1 MQITAAVAREQGQP
15 FVLEQLELDDPGPG
29 EVRVAVHAVGVCHT
43 DIAIREQWMPVPL
56 PIVLG
61 HEGSGIVE
69 SVGPG
74 VTAVVPGDRVV
85 MTFGSCGSCPT
96 CVDGHP
102 AYCFELVARNV
113 SGGRP
118 DGTNAL
124 HGEGDVH
131 GFFFSQSS
139 FATHA
144 MATER
149 NVVKLDDDVDLSI
162 VGPLGCGIQTGAGA
176 VLNVLR
182 PPAGSSIA
190 VFGVGAVGLSAVM
203 AAVVQGC
210 ETIVAVDVKPERL
223 AQALEL
229 GATHTIDPTAVDD
242 VVAAIQAITTVG
254 AGFSVDTSAVPAGAR
269 QAVECL
275 APLGTC
281 AILGMGPG
289 GTELSVDMTT
299 LLMTGRRIVGVT
311 EGDADPQEF
320 IPRLIALHREG
331 RFPYDRLI
339 RTYPFAEINRA
350 CDDAESGAATKAVL
364 LLG

>member
-61 HEGSGIVE
+61 HEGAGVVE
-69 SVGPG
+69 SVGAG
-74 VTAVVPGDRVV
+74 VSAVVPGDRVV

-96 CVDGHP
+96 CADGHP
-102 AYCFELVARNV
+102 AYCFELAARNV

-176 VLNVLR
+176 VLNVLQ
-182 PPAGSSIA
+182 PPEGSSIA
-190 VFGVGAVGLSAVM
+190 VFGVGAVGLAAVM
-203 AAVVQGC
+203 AAKVQGC
-210 ETIVAVDVKPERL
+210 ATIVAVDVKPERL

-229 GATHTIDPTAVDD
+229 GATHAIDATAVDD
-242 VVAAIQAITTVG
+242 VVAEVQRITAIG
-254 AGFSVDTSAVPAGAR
+254 AGFSVDTSAVPAAAR

-289 GTELSVDMTT
+289 GTELAVDMTT
-299 LLMTGRRIVGVT
+299 LLMSGRRIVGVT

-339 RTYPFAEINRA
+339 RTYPFAEINQA

-364 LLG
+364 LLA